1 MKTDFKRKISLF
13 MAIVMMICTM
23 SNISIMAEPN
33 EGELSTEII
42 SEEIDD
48 SVQSEDMDVINDEET
63 SQEEISEE
71 ESSAVDETAEEVS
84 EENSSVANET
94 AEEVSEESSLVEVN
108 EEDIV
113 LFAEDAVA
121 TAAGVY
127 EVKTAINYTLNF
139 PRTPEEIKKIA
150 DYGIDPTDLEWK
162 LFSVSSTKGDWKE
175 SSTAPKTAEFV
186 EGAQTSGVG
195 SVTVNTTDTK
205 GYFVLRANS
214 KSNSNNTVLRYKV
227 TVEGKKTKSL
237 ALTPGKTTKTN
248 GLVIKDKSSAVKVK
262 EYDLS
267 MTVAKDQ
274 VLTNTSVITVL
285 STVALADS
293 TGAKTSEIE
302 TNLTGGAV
310 QVLKIEE
317 LDLKKGYS
325 QFKITALNSGSGT
338 INVYSKQKDL
348 YGRREQQAII
358 HVTVSNY
365 PNTAE
370 VDEDTPLHIR
380 AGENITFSY
389 SSAAG
394 VYYQVEGDEKVILQ
408 AASAVD
414 PNLKNSDIKWV
425 IQKPDGKT
433 SPAAKFKTINKSG
446 KTAPVSTLTG
456 KDEVELINTKAN
468 RTLNNLIHVKAV
480 NVLQPGIVYA
490 DFQVAI
496 RPTMI
501 DTLEVGPKTTSK
513 KSGVDEIANK
523 KDEYT
528 LKLNMG
534 SKFKLSVKPK
544 SKAGKVYNTGVKYEV
559 VSGSADLI
567 TISNTGIINP
577 IASTVTSQATIKIST
592 LETFDGT
599 DIPVKEA
606 KIYVTINPFVKKLML
621 NTTSLTM
628 APNSSQRFLLAT
640 SPISTYNSRVKVGYD
655 NKAVTLYK
663 AGTEEKVNPGDV
675 VTVNGVMPF
684 EVRVNEGI
692 DDKTKFGAPVITFD
706 YEKNTTQGYT
716 DESKATQAK
725 LKLKFT
731 PVLGNIKK
739 INQKFKATD
748 GVVEL
753 NVPVGVPTDLKVS
766 VTPASAFNEIDWVT
780 TGDSVT
786 FSDLSESIE
795 IRNGW
800 VIPKEV
806 GLYEFAGVAQGVTDK
821 GEKLSTYT
829 YRINVYQPTS
839 IIGVKEDSSA
849 PQYSLYAGYLMDKNV
864 TLTTNDPLIEGGKW
878 INLKT
883 IRSAGSTEK
892 ITWTSNNPSAVTV
905 DNDYEDAFRIY
916 LNSPGT
922 YVITGKSE
930 FSKLK
935 YSFRVKVKEVYSKDQ
950 AEDLSKPENAEK
962 LEVLYAYLND
972 MMYMRPR
979 PGNQIDISAGE
990 KIQLA
995 VTAEGEI
1002 STKVKWTPD
1011 TTAKQYL
1018 SVTSKG
1024 LVTGKKY
1031 SKTPVKVEYTYY
1043 SSTKAL
1049 KNVEV
1054 KGTVMINVMDP
1065 EATTTI
1071 SSKVPEYA
1079 SKDVSLKL
1087 KASVKGAKA
1096 NLVTT
1101 TFYYIKDTQDTSQK
1115 KAIGTDNIFKP
1126 GEKGTYY
1133 IWAETKFNESNEIIY
1148 STDIKSIKLL
1158 DVMVNKATVTTPTIN
1173 AVQRTAGQTFM
1184 VNVLAEAKE
1193 AGQKPDVE
1201 GIVWSS
1207 SNYNVAHAEE
1217 VTTSTGAYATAKI
1230 TVGANAFGKATITG
1244 TLKNSGKKVKVT
1256 VTTVAD
1262 GSIAAPSKVT
1272 LKVTPSKTI
1281 KVPVSDKPEDG
1292 RISIKTVYLE
1302 SGKTA
1307 TGKLTPSVADRTK
1320 KVVPGQVVW
1329 FVDKTGGQNYTKYDF
1344 ANPDADLPIVIDRL
1358 GRITIKSGASV
1369 SSSTKINIT
1378 AGYEYK
1384 DPTTGQWTE
1393 IKAIDGENNENNY
1406 YQLTGK

>member
-23 SNISIMAEPN
+23 SNISIMAEPSD
-33 EGELSTEII
+33 GELSTEII

-84 EENSSVANET
+84 EENSSVTNET

-127 EVKTAINYTLNF
+127 DVTSAINYTLTF

-162 LFSVSSTKGDWKE
+162 LFSVSSAKGDWKE
-175 SSTAPKTAEFV
+175 SSTAPKTAKFV

-214 KSNSNNTVLRYKV
+214 KSNSNNTVLRYRV

-248 GLVIKDKSSAVKVK
+248 GLVIKDKNAAIK

-274 VLTNTSVITVL
+274 VLTNTSVITIL
-285 STVALADS
+285 STVSLADK
-293 TGAKTSEIE
+293 TGDKLSEIE
-302 TNLTGGAV
+302 TTLTGGSLK
-310 QVLKIEE
+310 VLDIEKLAE
-317 LDLKKGYS
+317 KKGYS

-348 YGRREQQAII
+348 YDRREQKAII
-358 HVTVSNY
+358 HVTVSDY

-408 AASAVD
+408 AGSAVD

-425 IQKPDGKT
+425 IQKPDGKA
-433 SPAAKFKTINKSG
+433 SPAAKFKTINK
-446 KTAPVSTLTG
+446 KNKIAPVSTLTG

-501 DTLEVGPKTTSK
+501 DKLEVGPKTTTK

-534 SKFKLSVKPK
+534 TKFKLSVKPK
-544 SKAGKVYNTGVKYEV
+544 SDLGKVYNTGVKYEV
-559 VSGSADLI
+559 VSGSAELI

-599 DIPVKEA
+599 DTPVKEA
-606 KIYVTINPFVKKLML
+606 RIYVTINPFVKKLML

-628 APNSSQRFLLAT
+628 APDSSQRFLLAT
-640 SPISTYNSRVKVGYD
+640 SPISTYNSRIKVDYD
-655 NKAVTLYK
+655 NKVVTLYK
-663 AGTEEKVNPGDV
+663 AGTEDKVNPKDV

-706 YEKNTTQGYT
+706 YEKDSTQGYT

-739 INQKFKATD
+739 INQKLKATD

-766 VTPASAFNEIDWVT
+766 VTPTSAFNEIDWVT

-800 VIPKEV
+800 VIPKKV

-905 DNDYEDAFRIY
+905 DNDYDDEDTFRIY

-950 AEDLSKPENAEK
+950 AEDLSKPENAER

-972 MMYMRPR
+972 MMYMTAE
-979 PGNQIDISAGE
+979 NQIDIAAGE

-995 VTAEGEI
+995 ITAAGEI
-1002 STKVKWTPD
+1002 AAKVKWTPD
-1011 TTAKQYL
+1011 TTAKQFI

-1031 SKTPVKVEYTYY
+1031 SKDPVKVEYTYY
-1043 SSTKAL
+1043 GSTKAL

-1071 SSKVPEYA
+1071 SSKIPEYA

-1101 TFYYIKDTQDTSQK
+1101 TFYYTKDTQDKAQK
-1115 KAIGTDNIFKP
+1115 VAISDNTFKP
-1126 GEKGTYY
+1126 GAKGTYY
-1133 IWAETKFNESNEIIY
+1133 IWAESKFNESNKVIY
-1148 STDIKSIKLL
+1148 STNIKSIKLL

-1173 AVQRTAGQTFM
+1173 AVQRTSGQTFM

-1281 KVPVSDKPEDG
+1281 KVPVSDDPKDG
-1292 RISIKTVYLE
+1292 KVSIKTVYLE
-1302 SGKTA
+1302 SEKTA

-1329 FVDKTGGQNYTKYDF
+1329 FVDKTGGQNYTKYNF

-1369 SSSTKINIT
+1369 TSSTKINIT

>member
-71 ESSAVDETAEEVS
+71 ESSAVDETVEEVS
-84 EENSSVANET
+84 EENPSAANET
-94 AEEVSEESSLVEVN
+94 SEEVSEESSLVEVN

-113 LFAEDAVA
+113 LFAEEDAVA

-175 SSTAPKTAEFV
+175 SATSPNTAKFV
-186 EGAQTSGVG
+186 EGAQTSGIG

-248 GLVIKDKSSAVKVK
+248 GLVIRDKSAAVKVK

-267 MTVAKDQ
+267 MTVAKDK

-285 STVALADS
+285 STVSLADNK
-293 TGAKTSEIE
+293 ADKTSEIE
-302 TNLTGGAV
+302 TTLTGGAV
-310 QVLKIEE
+310 KVLDIEKLAE
-317 LDLKKGYS
+317 KKGYS

-358 HVTVSNY
+358 HVTVSDY

-408 AASAVD
+408 AGSAVD

-425 IQKPDGKT
+425 IQKPDGKA
-433 SPAAKFKTINKSG
+433 SPAAKFKTINK
-446 KTAPVSTLTG
+446 KNKIAPVSTLTG

-513 KSGVDEIANK
+513 KSGVDPIENK
-523 KDEYT
+523 EDEYT

-559 VSGSADLI
+559 VSGSAELI

-577 IASTVTSQATIKIST
+577 ISSTVTSDATIKIST

-663 AGTEEKVNPGDV
+663 AGTEQKVNPGDV

-716 DESKATQAK
+716 DASKATQAK

-766 VTPASAFNEIDWVT
+766 VTPTSAFNEIDWVT
-780 TGDSVT
+780 TGESVE
-786 FSDLSESIE
+786 FSDLSKSIE

-806 GLYEFAGVAQGVTDK
+806 GVYEFAGVAQGVTDK

-878 INLKT
+878 INLRT

-905 DNDYEDAFRIY
+905 SNNDYDDTFRIY

-935 YSFRVKVKEVYSKDQ
+935 YSFRVKVKEVYSEEQ
-950 AEDLSKPENAEK
+950 AKDLSKPENAEK
-962 LEVLYAYLND
+962 LKVLYAYLND
-972 MMYMRPR
+972 MMYMTA
-979 PGNQIDISAGE
+979 GNVINISAGE

-995 VTAEGEI
+995 ITAEDEI
-1002 STKVKWTPD
+1002 AAKVKWTPD
-1011 TTAKQYL
+1011 TTAKQFI

-1031 SKTPVKVEYTYY
+1031 SKDPVKVEYTYY
-1043 SSTKAL
+1043 GSTKAL
-1049 KNVEV
+1049 KKVEV

-1101 TFYYIKDTQDTSQK
+1101 TFYYTKDTQDDTQK

-1133 IWAETKFNESNEIIY
+1133 IWAETKFNESNEVIY

-1262 GSIAAPSKVT
+1262 GSIVAPSKVT
-1272 LKVTPSKTI
+1272 LKVTPSKTV
-1281 KVPVSDKPEDG
+1281 KVSVSDDPKDG
-1292 RISIKTVYLE
+1292 KVSIKTVYLE

-1320 KVVPGQVVW
+1320 KVAPGQVVW
-1329 FVDKTGGQNYTKYDF
+1329 FVDKTGGQKYTKYDF

-1393 IKAIDGENNENNY
+1393 IKAIDGENNQNNY

>member
-23 SNISIMAEPN
+23 SNISIMAEPSD
-33 EGELSTEII
+33 GELSTEII

-71 ESSAVDETAEEVS
+71 ESSAVDKTAEEVS

-113 LFAEDAVA
+113 LFAEEDAVA

-139 PRTPEEIKKIA
+139 PRTPEEIKKIT
-150 DYGIDPTDLEWK
+150 DYGIDLTDLEWK

-175 SSTAPKTAEFV
+175 SATPPNTAKFV
-186 EGAQTSGVG
+186 EGAQTSGIG
-195 SVTVNTTDTK
+195 SVTVNTTDKK

-248 GLVIKDKSSAVKVK
+248 GLVIKDKDAAIK

-274 VLTNTSVITVL
+274 VLTNTSVITIL
-285 STVALADS
+285 STVSLADK
-293 TGAKTSEIE
+293 TGDKLSEIE
-302 TNLTGGAV
+302 TTLTGGSV
-310 QVLKIEE
+310 KVLDIEKLAE
-317 LDLKKGYS
+317 KKGYS

-358 HVTVSNY
+358 HVTVSDY
-365 PNTAE
+365 PNTVE

-408 AASAVD
+408 AGSAVD
-414 PNLKNSDIKWV
+414 QNLKNSDIKWV

-501 DTLEVGPKTTSK
+501 DTLEVGPKTTPK
-513 KSGVDEIANK
+513 KSGVEPIENRD
-523 KDEYT
+523 DEYT

-534 SKFKLSVKPK
+534 TKFKLSVKPK
-544 SKAGKVYNTGVKYEV
+544 SDLGKVYNTGVKYEV

-599 DIPVKEA
+599 DTPVKEA
-606 KIYVTINPFVKKLML
+606 RIYVTINPFVKKLML

-628 APNSSQRFLLAT
+628 APDSSQRFLLAT
-640 SPISTYNSRVKVGYD
+640 SPLSTYNSRVKVGYT
-655 NKAVTLYK
+655 NTAVTLYK
-663 AGTEEKVNPGDV
+663 AGTEQKVNPGDV

-706 YEKNTTQGYT
+706 YEKDSTQGYT

-739 INQKFKATD
+739 INQKLKAKD

-766 VTPASAFNEIDWVT
+766 VTPTSAFNEIDWVT

-905 DNDYEDAFRIY
+905 NNNDDDTFSIY

-935 YSFRVKVKEVYSKDQ
+935 YSFRVKVKEVYSEEQ
-950 AEDLSKPENAEK
+950 AKDLSKPENAEK

-972 MMYMRPR
+972 MMYMTA
-979 PGNQIDISAGE
+979 GNQIDIAAGE

-995 VTAEGEI
+995 ITAKGEI
-1002 STKVKWTPD
+1002 AAKVKWTPD
-1011 TTAKQYL
+1011 TTAKQYI

-1031 SKTPVKVEYTYY
+1031 SKDPVKVEYTYY
-1043 SSTKAL
+1043 GSTKAL

-1071 SSKVPEYA
+1071 SSKIPEYA

-1101 TFYYIKDTQDTSQK
+1101 TFYYTKDTQDKAQK
-1115 KAIGTDNIFKP
+1115 KTIGTDNIFKP

-1133 IWAETKFNESNEIIY
+1133 IWAETIANESKEPMYI
-1148 STDIKSIKLL
+1148 TDIKSIKLL

-1173 AVQRTAGQTFM
+1173 AVQRTAGQTFI
-1184 VNVLAEAKE
+1184 VHVLAEAKE

-1230 TVGANAFGKATITG
+1230 TVGDNAFGKATITG

-1262 GSIAAPSKVT
+1262 GSIVAPSKVT
-1272 LKVTPSKTI
+1272 LKVTPSKTV
-1281 KVPVSDKPEDG
+1281 KVPVSDDPKDG
-1292 RISIKTVYLE
+1292 NVSIKTVYLE
-1302 SGKTA
+1302 SEKTA
-1307 TGKLTPSVADRTK
+1307 TGKLTPSITDKTK